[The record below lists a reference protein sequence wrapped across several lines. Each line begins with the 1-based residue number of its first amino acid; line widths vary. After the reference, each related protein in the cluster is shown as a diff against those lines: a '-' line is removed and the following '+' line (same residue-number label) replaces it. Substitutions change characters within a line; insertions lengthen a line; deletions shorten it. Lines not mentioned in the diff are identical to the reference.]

1 MNPRIFACVFPTG
14 ISYADRLREEHGDY
28 ARLAF
33 LSYATLQL
41 EFSKTCP
48 AQLKEEITESAA
60 KIQAQRGS
68 DYQVSTSGQTVRLGS
83 AAA

>member
-1 MNPRIFACVFPTG
+1 MNPRIFAGVFPTG

-33 LSYATLQL
+33 LPFDTLQL

-48 AQLKEEITESAA
+48 TQLKAEITEDAA
-60 KIQAQRGS
+60 KIQAQRGRE
-68 DYQVSTSGQTVRLGS
+68 YQVSASGQTVRLGS